1 MNKKIVTR
9 SGGHQYCGLSS
20 GGDDTIV
27 ISMNNFNKLPDQ
39 KTFQLGQLL

>member
-20 GGDDTIV
+20 GGNDTIV
-27 ISMNNFNKLPDQ
+27 ISMNHFHKISNQETFKL
-39 KTFQLGQLL
+39 G